1 MKCRRNFENNKG
13 QIDIVWFGSVGI
25 DELGHAKF
33 YNDSTN
39 VKYVNNIKKIN
50 VSSFENLPTIGEYDT
65 AYVINNIEYFYT
77 DLVDSHY
84 LIFTDIQDMIK
95 NLYNMDT
102 ILIST
107 VQELNTFLANKRG
120 KNYSIKQEG
129 VKDSLIQR
137 LSVLKG
143 ELWYKYSYGLP
154 LLDKIRN
161 KGIYDAIIL
170 DIINDHPDVTGV
182 SIFKSTLI
190 NHTYNFSFTATTI
203 YNSDI
208 NTNISLGN

>member
-13 QIDIVWFGSVGI
+13 QTDIVWFGSVGI

-33 YNDSTN
+33 YNDTTN

-50 VSSFENLPTIGEYDT
+50 ISSNENLPEIGEYDT
-65 AYVINNIEYFYT
+65 AYVINNVECFYT

-84 LIFTDIQDMIK
+84 LTFSEIQNTIK

-120 KNYSIKQEG
+120 KNYSINQEG

-161 KGIYDAIIL
+161 KGIYDAIVL
-170 DIINDHPDVTGV
+170 DIITDHPDVTGI
-182 SIFKSTLI
+182 STFKSTLI

-208 NTNISLGN
+208 NTNITLGN